1 MTIKIG
7 RNDPCPCGSGKKYK
21 QCCALASPV
30 GTVVKQGHD
39 GAIERAVAWLN
50 THHRKAVSRAIDI
63 MLFEGLSEDD
73 QDKINALDNET
84 TWQGIEI
91 NAMEWLL
98 AEGMIQVKNVEKR
111 VVDVLLD
118 MGGPL
123 FTIEQRQWIQQLS
136 EQPMRLYDVTD
147 VIPNQQMTLCD
158 ALDTT
163 AAPIIVKERTGS
175 QASLIGSLIGARL
188 MLVDDHY
195 ELSGAVYP
203 FSRFMGATV
212 LNIIHKDAALSAQHP
227 IDQQVFISFMIRRK
241 WLEQFIKPVQMP
253 AMMDAQSGNPLL
265 FITDHYRVKDWDALS
280 QILASKKEI
289 EGDRIGGWSRL
300 KKYPDGLTRS
310 TSSIN
315 MSNSP
320 NKIELFHK
328 TQAEADKGRK
338 WFDKLA
344 GDCVEFAG
352 REISDPMGMLKDMP
366 AGKVKKSSYGK
377 SAPSKSASSQSL
389 PSKTKGNV
397 DLHPDIIAN
406 LIEQRIHHFY
416 ANWPNEPI
424 PALDGKT
431 PREAIATASGLE
443 RVKGLIRSY
452 EEGEEAQ
459 ALEQGRREISY
470 AFLWSS
476 IGLKPD

>member
-21 QCCALASPV
+21 QCCALAPQV
-30 GTVVKQGHD
+30 GTDVKKGHD
-39 GAIERAVAWLN
+39 GAVERAVSWLN

-73 QDKINALDNET
+73 QDAINALDAET
-84 TWQGIEI
+84 QQGIQL
-91 NAMEWLL
+91 NATEWLL
-98 AEGMIQVKNVEKR
+98 AEGLIQVKNEDKR
-111 VVDVLLD
+111 VIDVLLG

-123 FTIEQRQWIQQLS
+123 FTIEQRRWIQQLS

-163 AAPIIVKERTGS
+163 AAPIIVKERAGS
-175 QASLIGSLIGARL
+175 QASLIGTIIGARL
-188 MLVDDHY
+188 MLLDDHY
-195 ELSGAVYP
+195 ELSGGVYA
-203 FSRFMGATV
+203 FSRFMGTTV
-212 LNIIHKDAALSAQHP
+212 LNIINKDAVLSAQHP
-227 IDQQVFISFMIRRK
+227 IIQQVFISFMIRRK
-241 WLEQFIKPVQMP
+241 WLEQFIKPMEMP
-253 AMMDAQSGNPLL
+253 TMIDAQSGNPLL
-265 FITDHYRVKDWDALS
+265 FVTDHYLVNDWDDLS
-280 QILASKKEI
+280 KILASKKDI

-300 KKYPDGLTRS
+300 KEYPDGLTRS

-315 MSNSP
+315 ISNSP

-338 WFDKLA
+338 WFDKLV
-344 GDCVEFAG
+344 GDSVVFTG
-352 REISDPMGMLKDMP
+352 REISDPIGMLKDMP
-366 AGKVKKSSYGK
+366 AGKAKKQ
-377 SAPSKSASSQSL
+377 APSKSASNKSL

-416 ANWPNEPI
+416 ANWPDETI

-431 PREAIATASGLE
+431 PRQAITTASGLE

-459 ALEQGRREISY
+459 ASDQGRREISY
-470 AFLWSS
+470 AFLWSA

>member
-1 MTIKIG
+1 MTSKIG

-21 QCCALASPV
+21 QCCALAPQTGV
-30 GTVVKQGHD
+30 VVKKGHD
-39 GAIERAVAWLN
+39 GAIERAVGWLN

-63 MLFEGLSEDD
+63 MLFTGLSEDE
-73 QDKINALDNET
+73 QDAINALDAE
-84 TWQGIEI
+84 TWQGIQL
-91 NAMEWLL
+91 NATEWLL
-98 AEGMIQVKNVEKR
+98 AEGLIQVKNEEKR
-111 VVDVLLD
+111 VIDVLLG

-136 EQPMRLYDVTD
+136 EQPLRLYNVTN

-158 ALDTT
+158 AIDTS
-163 AAPIIVKERTGS
+163 AAPITVIERSGS
-175 QASLIGSLIGARL
+175 QVSLIGTMLGARV
-188 MLVDDHY
+188 MQVEDHH
-195 ELSGAVYP
+195 ELSGAAYP
-203 FSRFMGATV
+203 FSHLMGTTV
-212 LNIIHKDAALSAQHP
+212 LNIIKQDEKSNEDHWLS
-227 IDQQVFISFMIRRK
+227 QQIFINHLIRRK
-241 WLEQFIKPVQMP
+241 WIEQFIKPMEMP

-280 QILASKKEI
+280 QMLGSKKDI

-300 KKYPDGLTRS
+300 KEYPDGLTRS

-315 MSNSP
+315 ISDSP

-328 TQAEADKGRK
+328 TQVEADKGRK
-338 WFDKLA
+338 WFEKLV
-344 GDCVEFAG
+344 GDAVEFTG
-352 REISDPMGMLKDMP
+352 REISDPIGMMKNMP
-366 AGKVKKSSYGK
+366 VGKTKKT
-377 SAPSKSASSQSL
+377 PPTKSASNKSL
-389 PSKTKGNV
+389 PNKAKGNI
-397 DLHPDIIAN
+397 DIHPDIIAN

-416 ANWPNEPI
+416 ANWPDEPI

-431 PREAIATASGLE
+431 PREAITTASGLE

-459 ALEQGRREISY
+459 ASEQGRREISF
-470 AFLWSS
+470 AFLWSA

>member
-21 QCCALASPV
+21 QCCALAPQI
-30 GTVVKQGHD
+30 GTVVKKGHD
-39 GAIERAVAWLN
+39 GAIERAVGWLN

-63 MLFEGLSEDD
+63 MLFTGLSENE
-73 QDKINALDNET
+73 QDAINALDAE
-84 TWQGIEI
+84 TWQGIQL
-91 NAMEWLL
+91 NATECLL
-98 AEGMIQVKNVEKR
+98 AEGLIQVKNEELR
-111 VVDVLLD
+111 VLDVLLG

-123 FTIEQRQWIQQLS
+123 FTIEQRQWIKQLS
-136 EQPMRLYDVTD
+136 EQPLRLYNVTN

-158 ALDTT
+158 AIDTSV
-163 AAPIIVKERTGS
+163 APITVLERSGS
-175 QASLIGSLIGARL
+175 QVSLIGTMMGARI
-188 MLVDDHY
+188 MSVEDHY
-195 ELSGAVYP
+195 ELSGAAYP
-203 FSRFMGATV
+203 FSHLMGTTV
-212 LNIIHKDAALSAQHP
+212 LNIIKQDEKSNVDHWLS
-227 IDQQVFISFMIRRK
+227 QQIFISHLIRRK
-241 WLEQFIKPVQMP
+241 WIEQFIKPMEMP
-253 AMMDAQSGNPLL
+253 TMMDAQSGNPLL
-265 FITDHYRVKDWDALS
+265 FVTDHYRVKDWENLGK
-280 QILASKKEI
+280 ILASKKDI
-289 EGDRIGGWSRL
+289 DGDRHAGWSRL

-310 TSSIN
+310 TSTIN
-315 MSNSP
+315 ISDSP

-328 TQAEADKGRK
+328 TQVEADKGRK

-344 GDCVEFAG
+344 GDCIEFTG
-352 REISDPMGMLKDMP
+352 REISDPIGMLKDMP
-366 AGKVKKSSYGK
+366 AGKTTKLTPGK
-377 SAPSKSASSQSL
+377 SLSNKA
-389 PSKTKGNV
+389 KGNV

-416 ANWPNEPI
+416 ANWSDEPI

-431 PREAIATASGLE
+431 PRQAITTTSGLE

-459 ALEQGRREISY
+459 ANDQGRREISY

>member
-21 QCCALASPV
+21 QCCALAQQT
-30 GTVVKQGHD
+30 GTVVKKGHD

-63 MLFEGLSEDD
+63 MLLEGLSEDD

-84 TWQGIEI
+84 WQGIQI
-91 NAMEWLL
+91 NATEWLL
-98 AEGMIQVKNVEKR
+98 AEGLIQVKNEEKR
-111 VVDVLLD
+111 VVDVLLGI
-118 MGGPL
+118 GGPL
-123 FTIEQRQWIQQLS
+123 FTIEQSQWIKQLS

-158 ALDTT
+158 ALDTA
-163 AAPIIVKERTGS
+163 AAPIIVKERAGS
-175 QASLIGSLIGARL
+175 QVSLIGSIIGARL

-195 ELSGAVYP
+195 ELSGGVYA

-212 LNIIHKDAALSAQHP
+212 LNIIHKDAVISAQHP
-227 IDQQVFISFMIRRK
+227 VAQQVFISFIIRRK
-241 WLEQFIKPVQMP
+241 WLEQFIKPMEMP

-280 QILASKKEI
+280 QILTSKKDI
-289 EGDRIGGWSRL
+289 EGDRIAGWSRL

-315 MSNSP
+315 IGGSP
-320 NKIELFHK
+320 NKVELFHK
-328 TQAEADKGRK
+328 TQEEADKGRK

-344 GDCVEFAG
+344 GDCVEFTG
-352 REISDPMGMLKDMP
+352 REISDPIGMLKEMP
-366 AGKVKKSSYGK
+366 SGKTKKSTSGK
-377 SAPSKSASSQSL
+377 SL
-389 PSKTKGNV
+389 PNKAKGNV

-416 ANWPNEPI
+416 ANWPDEPI

-431 PREAIATASGLE
+431 PREAITTASGLE

-459 ALEQGRREISY
+459 AKDQGRREISY